1 MKMRILTLIIFLI
14 FIFTSC
20 SVKQD
25 NSASN
30 SNNSNRSETNNIIA
44 SKELDNYVLQVIQT
58 EYKDPQTPEDENFDI
73 FKSGYLGR
81 FAVVAIDNKGNEVSR
96 KDLNSYFGNVDI
108 GFIGK
113 FDLIIQDYNK
123 DGCDDFSI
131 GQYTFNGSHE
141 FAFVPFSISKD
152 RVLSNLPT
160 TGYKDDG
167 YIYCEAANHTAEF
180 SESTLGNGIE
190 VDIYNEQYGGYKKAE
205 YNWDGKKFIFKL
217 CK

>member
-1 MKMRILTLIIFLI
+1 MKIRILTLFLFLV
-14 FIFTSC
+14 FIFTGC

-25 NSASN
+25 NSVSN
-30 SNNSNRSETNNIIA
+30 PNNNKKFDTNNIIA

-58 EYKDPQTPEDENFDI
+58 EYKDPPKPEDKNFGI
-73 FKSGYLGR
+73 YKSGYYGK

-123 DGCDDFSI
+123 DGCDDFPI
-131 GQYTFNGSHE
+131 GQYTVNGSHE
-141 FAFVPFSISKD
+141 FAFVPFSINKD
-152 RVLSNLPT
+152 GVLSNLST

-167 YIYCEAANHTAEF
+167 YIYCEAANHTDEF
-180 SESTLGNGIE
+180 NESTQGNGIE
-190 VDIYNEQYGGYKKAE
+190 VDIYNKEYGGYRKAE
-205 YNWDGKKFIFKL
+205 YNWDGEKFIFKL